1 MFIFQVDN
9 RPKEKAPLKDWD
21 KEFVKLFNSQLGKIN
36 AWTAWQSIIGGI
48 ACGLANVGDVDK
60 ERRDKREAE
69 YARCAKAIG
78 EDTLAEAM
86 AIIVNA
92 LDRNPEQDFLGKIF
106 MDLGLGSN
114 WNGQFFT
121 PFSTSKLMSEMSI
134 NDDVLQRIK
143 DKGWGAV
150 HDPACGAGSTLIGAV
165 SVLMHSEGV
174 NYQRQVLFIGQ
185 DLDRTVAQMCYIQ
198 LSLLGCAGYVVV
210 GDTLS
215 NPIEGDVLFPA
226 EKEDQEFWYTPLW
239 WDDIWTGRRWCHYL
253 DTILRHKKEA

>member
-134 NDDVLQRIK
+134 NDAILQKIK
-143 DKGWGAV
+143 DKGWSAV
-150 HDPACGAGSTLIGAV
+150 HDPTCGAGSTLIGAV

-253 DTILRHKKEA
+253 DMILRHKKEA